1 MHGPYV
7 AAQGENA
14 YVDEAAFGQPQTRP
28 MKKFPYI
35 FSYGKVLKQ
44 PKLYTD
50 VKAQVV
56 EDYKQDMERQW
67 VEGLRKRFSFSVDPE
82 VLKTVNNHD

>member
-1 MHGPYV
+1 M
-7 AAQGENA
+7 
-14 YVDEAAFGQPQTRP
+14 
-28 MKKFPYI
+28 
-35 FSYGKVLKQ
+35 LKQ